1 MKLFILIH
9 SIPQKHEKPGKAG
22 EQMTVRG
29 QLNLRNIVEV
39 DDAKMVISLEI
50 SLRCITNSRQKLLQS
65 SLLVQDVLEGQPLDA

>member
-1 MKLFILIH
+1 MKLCILIH

-50 SLRCITNSRQKLLQS
+50 SLRCKKN
-65 SLLVQDVLEGQPLDA
+65 